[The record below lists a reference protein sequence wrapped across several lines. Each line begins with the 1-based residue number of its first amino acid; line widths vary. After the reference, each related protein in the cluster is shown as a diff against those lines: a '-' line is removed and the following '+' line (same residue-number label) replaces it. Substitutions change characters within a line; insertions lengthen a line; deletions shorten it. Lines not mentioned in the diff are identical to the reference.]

1 MQHLDKKSLNKLNQR
16 ISDHSLRSIEQ
27 TSHLI
32 DFSSNDYIG
41 FAKNTTIFNNTLK
54 FLETKNLKN
63 NGATGS
69 RLISGN
75 HTLYDLTEDYIA
87 KFHSVEKALIYNSGY
102 NANIGLIAS
111 ICQRNDIIFYDEF
124 CHASIR
130 EAIILSNAKAFKFK
144 HNSIDDLNEKLSK
157 SDKNTTIYIITES
170 VFSMDGDS
178 PDIEKLIQA
187 SKQHSARLIIDEA
200 HAFGVFGINGCGLIN
215 STNSKAV
222 FARIITFGKA
232 LGCHGAAI
240 LGCTDLINYL
250 VNFSKSLIYTTALP
264 PHSIATIYIA
274 YQELEITKTITQL
287 KNNISFF
294 NSEKKRFQLQNLFI
308 ESDSAIQCIIIKGN
322 DNVKKAAQKL
332 QDNGFNVKAI
342 LSPTVPKD
350 LERLRFCLH
359 NYNTNKEIT
368 DLLQLLKNLL

>member
-1 MQHLDKKSLNKLNQR
+1 MQHLDKKSLDKLNQR
-16 ISDHSLRSIEQ
+16 ISDHSLRSLGQ

-41 FAKNTTIFNNTLK
+41 FSQNTTIYNNTLK
-54 FLETKNLKN
+54 LLEAKNFKI

-75 HTLYDLTEDYIA
+75 HELYNLTEDYIA
-87 KFHSVEKALIYNSGY
+87 KFHYVEKTLIYNSGY
-102 NANIGLIAS
+102 SANIGLIAS
-111 ICQRNDIIFYDEF
+111 ICQRNDLIYYDEF

-130 EAIILSNAKAFKFK
+130 EAILLSNAKAFKFK
-144 HNSIDDLNEKLSK
+144 HNSIDDLKEKLSK
-157 SDKNTTIYIITES
+157 SDKNSTIYIITES

-178 PDIEKLIQA
+178 PNIEKLIQV
-187 SKQHSARLIIDEA
+187 SKQHNTRLIIDEA
-200 HAFGVFGINGCGLIN
+200 HAFGVFGTKGCGLIN
-215 STNSKAV
+215 SKNSEHI

-240 LGCTDLINYL
+240 LGSTDLINYL

-264 PHSIATIYIA
+264 PHSIATVYVA
-274 YQELEITKTITQL
+274 YQELEITKAINQL

-294 NSEKKRFQLQNLFI
+294 NSEKERFQLQKLFI
-308 ESDSAIQCIIIKGN
+308 ESDSAIQCLIIKGN

-350 LERLRFCLH
+350 QERLRFCLH
-359 NYNTNKEIT
+359 CYNTNEDIT
-368 DLLQLLKNLL
+368 GLFQLLKNLL